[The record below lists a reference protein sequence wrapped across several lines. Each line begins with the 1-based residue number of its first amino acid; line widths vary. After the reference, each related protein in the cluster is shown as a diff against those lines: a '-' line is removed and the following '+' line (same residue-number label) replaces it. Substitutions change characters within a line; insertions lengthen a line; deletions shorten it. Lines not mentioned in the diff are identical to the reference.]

1 MASDDVPQHESR
13 QAVINRRVTKQRFLR
28 ASRVRSGLQ
37 FSALSAGFAA
47 VMTVAGFFW
56 WLDRES
62 FTVSLG
68 LGVMLIE
75 IGLLINE
82 PEMVEIPAGKFLMG
96 SPEHEEGRE
105 SNERQH
111 EVVIEKPFFIGKYE
125 VTFDQYDLFALTE
138 GRRIPDDS
146 DWGRGQRPV
155 INVSWGDALEYAQ
168 WLSKKTGKKYRLPT
182 EAEWEYAAR
191 GGAQTPYWWGAEI
204 GNGNANCYRCGSG
217 WDGRSTAPVGSFK
230 ANGFGLHDTAGN
242 VLEWTC
248 SEYKEVYDGAE
259 KSCIN
264 KDHTNYDSV
273 PRVLRGGSWSL
284 YPLWLRSADR
294 SRFERSYRYDSI
306 GFRLARS
313 K

>member
-1 MASDDVPQHESR
+1 MAKQEIAQRETERKRQHETAQCHHGR
-13 QAVINRRVTKQRFLR
+13 PRTRVDEPLRTRLARRNRCFVTRLFI
-28 ASRVRSGLQ
+28 
-37 FSALSAGFAA
+37 
-47 VMTVAGFFW
+47 TW
-56 WLDRES
+56 
-62 FTVSLG
+62 
-68 LGVMLIE
+68 
-75 IGLLINE
+75 INE
-82 PEMVEIPAGKFLMG
+82 PKMEDIPAGKFLMG
-96 SPEHEEGRE
+96 PPEHEEGRE

-259 KSCIN
+259 KSCVN
-264 KDHTNYDSV
+264 TESA
-273 PRVLRGGSWSL
+273 S
-284 YPLWLRSADR
+284 RS
-294 SRFERSYRYDSI
+294 
-306 GFRLARS
+306 
-313 K
+313 